1 LNTYLYIMELI
12 FIKILGFFCDNE
24 MLHKHTNG
32 HGEIFFQNCDLNHME
47 QGLPACFFALNFDT
61 AFSELPVLYCIW

>member
-32 HGEIFFQNCDLNHME
+32 HGEIFYSKLRFKSYGTRLAGMLFCAE
-47 QGLPACFFALNFDT
+47 F
-61 AFSELPVLYCIW
+61 